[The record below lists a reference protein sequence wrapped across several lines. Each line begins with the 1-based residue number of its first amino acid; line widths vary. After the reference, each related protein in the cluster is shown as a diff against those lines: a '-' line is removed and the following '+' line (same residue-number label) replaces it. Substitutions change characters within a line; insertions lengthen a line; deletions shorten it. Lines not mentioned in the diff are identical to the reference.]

1 MTAAAAQNIVFI
13 LRNVA
18 ILIYI
23 YVVKKLGNSWNLNLA
38 SLLSD
43 EKNACTAEYIWYY
56 QPSLTLKLSSIFTSR
71 VQ

>member
-38 SLLSD
+38 YLLSD
-43 EKNACTAEYIWYY
+43 EKNACTAEYI
-56 QPSLTLKLSSIFTSR
+56 
-71 VQ
+71 